1 MGCRIAGRATRGEL
15 MEKPVKIAVIGVA
28 TFVSAI
34 IVALVLVPVL
44 LEDRIIERLR
54 TELNEGLNATVTFS
68 DVDVSLL
75 STFPTLT
82 AEITALKITG
92 EGEFEGI
99 TLFSAESVAAG
110 VDLFALVIDDAI
122 QIESIGI
129 DHPEAH
135 LIVMEDGKANYD
147 IVAEQTEEPVEA
159 TEESD
164 DVAFEVER
172 YWIQGGVVTYD
183 EPGISVAAVGLHHE
197 GSAKISGSTQE
208 LASET
213 RIEALTVKLGQ
224 ITYLLKAKTRID
236 VDATIETEQQHLQ
249 VDEIQIGVNQLAISG
264 SGGVGWSD
272 QGLDLDLKL
281 ASEKGLPIKAL
292 ISAIPNAYAADF
304 AGLKASGA
312 FTFAATIDGQLGPD
326 DDDIPSVAVTANVRN
341 GALKYPD
348 LPLGVTDLT
357 LDAKLEHP
365 GGNLDKMRIS
375 VPKYGIVAGKS
386 HAAGSLSIARPL
398 SQPNVDLVLKGRFDL
413 GEVAKA
419 YPISDVDALAGL
431 IDADV
436 DLSARGER
444 VARLTGHIEA
454 TDVLYRPTGAPAI
467 HISAARV
474 ALSPENTQIQDLRAK
489 VGESD
494 VAISGLAS
502 PLTTFLM
509 DDQRIT
515 ASASLKS
522 NNLRVE
528 DFLSN
533 GDPATVRATADQ
545 PSAFVLPENV
555 DAKLKF
561 DVRKLSYGD
570 LVLRDFEGTG
580 RIRNRRLILQ
590 GVRAKA
596 LGGTMKL
603 DGTVTTSSGG
613 PPTYDMGYVA
623 EKVSFAEAFQALPSM
638 RAYAP
643 IARFLDG
650 RFSTDL
656 NATGTLGD
664 DLSPKL
670 ESIDAGGLVAALQ
683 SKLSSD
689 FKPLSALNGAIPA
702 IPKPLD
708 VRNFK
713 TRFKIEDGAV
723 KVKTFPVQARGVAM
737 QVGGTHGL
745 DQAMKYHVTTEV
757 PLDGLSSKLANE
769 VKALGLDL
777 SKAKTVGVRANLTGS
792 IDAPRVSVDLDANA
806 LRGVVADAISAELAE
821 QKARA
826 LKEVEQQTE
835 KLIAEAQKRADQIR
849 KEARRAAEAAR
860 KEGYAR
866 AAQVEK
872 EGEVN
877 PLAKIAAREG
887 AKKIRQE
894 TDKRA
899 AQMIAE
905 ADKRADQLVGESQ
918 KRAADMLA
926 EATRQSDQGTE
937 AAERQTDRLR

>member
-1 MGCRIAGRATRGEL
+1 MK
-15 MEKPVKIAVIGVA
+15 KPVKFTLFVVA
-28 TFVSAI
+28 MVVGAI
-34 IVALVLVPVL
+34 IVALALVPVL

-54 TELNEGLNATVTFS
+54 TELNEQLHAMVTFS
-68 DVDVSLL
+68 DVDASLL

-82 AEITALKITG
+82 AEISGLKITG
-92 EGEFEGI
+92 EDEFEGV
-99 TLFSAESVAAG
+99 TLFSAELVAVG
-110 VDLFALVIDDAI
+110 VDLLALVMDDAI

-129 DHPEAH
+129 ERPEAH
-135 LIVMEDGKANYD
+135 LIVTEDGEANYD
-147 IVAEQTEEPVEA
+147 IIVEPSEDPEGAAEASKV
-159 TEESD
+159 
-164 DVAFEVER
+164 VAFEVER
-172 YWIQGGVVTYD
+172 YRINEGVITYD
-183 EPGISVAAVGLHHE
+183 EPGSSVTAAGLTHE
-197 GSAKISGSTQE
+197 GRAKISGSTQE
-208 LASET
+208 LESET
-213 RIEALTVKLGQ
+213 SIEALTVKLGQ
-224 ITYLLKAKTRID
+224 ITYVRRAETRVD
-236 VDATIETEQQHLQ
+236 VDATVEAEQRRVRLDGIE
-249 VDEIQIGVNQLAISG
+249 IAVNQLAIGG
-264 SGGVGWSD
+264 SGGVGWAD
-272 QGLDLDLKL
+272 EGLDLDLKL
-281 ASEKGLPIKAL
+281 ASQKGLPIKAL

-312 FTFAATIDGQLGPD
+312 FTFAATIDGQLGPG
-326 DDDIPSVAVTANVRN
+326 DDDIPSFAVTANVRN

-348 LPLGVTDLT
+348 LPLGITDLN

-365 GGNLDKMRIS
+365 GGNLDKMKIS
-375 VPKYGIVAGKS
+375 VPKYGIAAGRS
-386 HAAGSLSIARPL
+386 HAEGSLSIARPL

-444 VARLTGHIEA
+444 IARLTGRIEA

-467 HISAARV
+467 HISVARV
-474 ALSPENTQIQDLRAK
+474 ALSPENTKIQDLRAQ

-509 DDQRIT
+509 DDQKIT

-522 NNLRVE
+522 KHLRVE
-528 DFLSN
+528 DFLSD
-533 GDPATVRATADQ
+533 GDPAAVRATAGQ
-545 PSAFVLPENV
+545 LSVFVLPDNV

-561 DVRKLSYGD
+561 NVRKLTYGD
-570 LVLRDFEGTG
+570 LVLHDFEGGG
-580 RIRNRRLILQ
+580 RIRNRRLVLQ

-603 DGTVTTSSGG
+603 DGTVTTSSAG

-656 NATGTLGD
+656 KATGTLGD

-689 FKPLSALNGAIPA
+689 FKPLGALNGAIPA

-708 VRNFK
+708 VQKFK

-723 KVKTFPVQARGVAM
+723 KVKTFPVQARGIAM

-826 LKEVEQQTE
+826 LKEVEQQAE
-835 KLIAEAQKRADQIR
+835 KLIAEAEKRADQIR
-849 KEARRAAEAAR
+849 REARRSAEAAR
-860 KEGYAR
+860 KEGYTR
-866 AAQVEK
+866 AAQAEK

-887 AKKIRQE
+887 AKRIRQE

-899 AQMIAE
+899 DQMIAE
-905 ADKRADQLVGESQ
+905 ADKRADQLVAEAQ
-918 KRAADMLA
+918 KRAEDMLA

-937 AAERQTDRLR
+937 AAEQQTDRLR

>member
-1 MGCRIAGRATRGEL
+1 MK
-15 MEKPVKIAVIGVA
+15 KPVKFTLIGVA
-28 TFVSAI
+28 MVVGAI
-34 IVALVLVPVL
+34 IVALALVPVL
-44 LEDRIIERLR
+44 FEDRIIERLR
-54 TELNEGLNATVTFS
+54 TELNDQLRATVTFA
-68 DVDVSLL
+68 DVDASLL

-82 AEITALKITG
+82 AEISALKVTG

-110 VDLFALVIDDAI
+110 VDLLALVMDDAI
-122 QIESIGI
+122 QIESIGVE
-129 DHPEAH
+129 HPEAH
-135 LIVMEDGKANYD
+135 LIVTEDGKANYD
-147 IVAEQTEEPVEA
+147 IIADPSEDPEGTTEDSEV
-159 TEESD
+159 
-164 DVAFEVER
+164 VAFEVER
-172 YWIQGGVVTYD
+172 YRINEGVITYD
-183 EPGISVAAVGLHHE
+183 EPGISVAAIGLHHE

-208 LASET
+208 LESET
-213 RIEALTVKLGQ
+213 SIEALTVKLGQ
-224 ITYLLKAKTRID
+224 ITYLLRAKTRVD
-236 VDATIETEQQHLQ
+236 VDATVETEQQHLRL
-249 VDEIQIGVNQLAISG
+249 DGIQIAVNQLAIGG
-264 SGGVGWSD
+264 SGGVGWAD
-272 QGLDLDLKL
+272 EGLDLDLKL
-281 ASEKGLPIKAL
+281 ASQKGLPIKAM

-312 FTFAATIDGQLGPD
+312 FTFAAVIDGELGPD
-326 DDDIPSVAVTANVRN
+326 DDDIPSVAVTVNVRN

-348 LPLGVTDLT
+348 LPLGITDLN

-365 GGNLDKMRIS
+365 GGNLDKMKIS

-444 VARLTGHIEA
+444 IARLTGHIEA

-474 ALSPENTQIQDLRAK
+474 ALSPENTKIQDLRAK

-509 DDQRIT
+509 DDQTIT

-522 NNLRVE
+522 NNLRMQ

-533 GDPATVRATADQ
+533 GEPAAEGAAAGQ
-545 PSAFVLPENV
+545 PSTLVLPENV

-603 DGTVTTSSGG
+603 DGMVTTSTAG
-613 PPTYDMGYVA
+613 PPTYDMDYAA

-708 VRNFK
+708 VQNFK

-723 KVKTFPVQARGVAM
+723 KVKTFPVQARGIAM

-745 DQAMKYHVTTEV
+745 DQAMKYHVISEV

-777 SKAKTVGVRANLTGS
+777 SKVKTVGVRANLTGS

-806 LRGVVADAISAELAE
+806 LRGVVADAISTELAE
-821 QKARA
+821 QKARG
-826 LKEVEQQTE
+826 LKEVEQETE

-905 ADKRADQLVGESQ
+905 ADKRADQLVAESQ

-926 EATRQSDQGTE
+926 EAIRQSDQGTE
-937 AAERQTDRLR
+937 AAEQQTDRLR

>member
-1 MGCRIAGRATRGEL
+1 MK
-15 MEKPVKIAVIGVA
+15 KPVKFTLFVVA
-28 TFVSAI
+28 MVVGTI
-34 IVALVLVPVL
+34 IVALALVPVL

-54 TELNEGLNATVTFS
+54 TELNEQLHATVTFA
-68 DVDVSLL
+68 DADASLL

-82 AEITALKITG
+82 AEISALKVTG

-110 VDLFALVIDDAI
+110 VDLLALVMDDAI
-122 QIESIGI
+122 QIESIGVE
-129 DHPEAH
+129 HPEAH
-135 LIVMEDGKANYD
+135 LIVTEAGKANYD
-147 IVAEQTEEPVEA
+147 IIAEQSEEPVGTA
-159 TEESD
+159 EESEV
-164 DVAFEVER
+164 VAFEVER
-172 YWIQGGVVTYD
+172 YRINDGIITYD
-183 EPGISVAAVGLHHE
+183 EPGISVAAIGLRHE

-208 LASET
+208 LESQT
-213 RIEALTVKLGQ
+213 HIEALTVKLGQ
-224 ITYLLKAKTRID
+224 ITYLLRAKTRVD
-236 VDATIETEQQHLQ
+236 VDATVETEQQRLRL
-249 VDEIQIGVNQLAISG
+249 DGIEIAVNQLAIAG
-264 SGGVGWSD
+264 SGGVGWAD
-272 QGLDLDLKL
+272 EGLDLDLKL
-281 ASEKGLPIKAL
+281 ASQKGLPIKAM

-312 FTFAATIDGQLGPD
+312 FTFAAVIDGEFGPD
-326 DDDIPSVAVTANVRN
+326 DDDIPSVAVAVNVRN

-348 LPLGVTDLT
+348 LPLGITDLN

-365 GGNLDKMRIS
+365 GGNLDKMKIS

-386 HAAGSLSIARPL
+386 HAEGSLSIARPL

-444 VARLTGHIEA
+444 IARLTGHIEA

-467 HISAARV
+467 LISVARV
-474 ALSPENTQIQDLRAK
+474 ALSPENTKIQDLRAK

-509 DDQRIT
+509 DDQKIT

-533 GDPATVRATADQ
+533 GDPAAVRATAGQ
-545 PSAFVLPENV
+545 PSAFVLPDNV

-561 DVRKLSYGD
+561 DVRKLTYGD
-570 LVLRDFEGTG
+570 LVLHDFEGSG
-580 RIRNRRLILQ
+580 RIRNRRLVLQ

-603 DGTVTTSSGG
+603 DGTVTTSSAG

-623 EKVSFAEAFQALPSM
+623 EKVSFGEAFQALPSM

-656 NATGTLGD
+656 KATGTLGD

-689 FKPLSALNGAIPA
+689 FKPLGALNGAIPA

-708 VRNFK
+708 VQNFK

-723 KVKTFPVQARGVAM
+723 KVKTFPVQARGIAM

-757 PLDGLSSKLANE
+757 PLDGLSSKLAKE

-806 LRGVVADAISAELAE
+806 LRGVVADRISAELAE

-826 LKEVEQQTE
+826 LKEVEQQAE
-835 KLIAEAQKRADQIR
+835 KLIAEAEKRADQIR
-849 KEARRAAEAAR
+849 REARRGAEAAR
-860 KEGYAR
+860 KEGYTR
-866 AAQVEK
+866 AAQAEK

-887 AKKIRQE
+887 AKRIRQE

-899 AQMIAE
+899 DQMIAE
-905 ADKRADQLVGESQ
+905 ADKRADQLVAEAQ

-937 AAERQTDRLR
+937 AAEQQTDRLR

>member
-1 MGCRIAGRATRGEL
+1 MR
-15 MEKPVKIAVIGVA
+15 KPVKVTLIGVA
-28 TFVSAI
+28 VLIGVI
-34 IVALVLVPVL
+34 IVALVLVPIL
-44 LEDRIIERLR
+44 FEGRIIERLR
-54 TELNEGLNATVTFS
+54 TELNDQLNATITFS

-82 AEITALKITG
+82 AEVSALKITG
-92 EGEFEGI
+92 EGDFEGV
-99 TLFSAESVAAG
+99 TLVSAESIAAG
-110 VDLFALVIDDAI
+110 VDLFALVVQDVI

-135 LIVMEDGKANYD
+135 LIVTEDGKANYD
-147 IVAEQTEEPVEA
+147 IIAEQSEEPLEPKG
-159 TEESD
+159 ESE

-172 YWIQGGVVTYD
+172 YWINDGVVTYD
-183 EPGISVAAVGLHHE
+183 EPGISVAAMGLDHE

-213 RIEALTVKLGQ
+213 TVDALTVKLGR
-224 ITYLLKAKTRID
+224 ITYLKEAKARVD
-236 VDATIETEQQHLQ
+236 VDATIETEQEHLQ
-249 VDEIQIGVNQLAISG
+249 VDEIQLAVNQLAVAG
-264 SGGVGWSD
+264 SGGVGWSGE
-272 QGLDLDLKL
+272 GLSLDLKL

-292 ISAIPNAYAADF
+292 ISAVPNAYAADF
-304 AGLKASGA
+304 SGLKASGA
-312 FTFAATIDGQLGPD
+312 FSLAAAIEGQLGPD
-326 DDDIPSVAVTANVRN
+326 DGDIPSFSVTANVRN

-348 LPLGVTDLT
+348 LPLGITDLN
-357 LDAKLEHP
+357 LDAKIDHP
-365 GGNLDKMRIS
+365 GGHLDEMKIT
-375 VPKYGIVAGKS
+375 VPKYGIAAGKS
-386 HAAGSLSIARPL
+386 RAEGSLGITHPL
-398 SQPNVDLVLKGRFDL
+398 SQPNVDLALNGRFDL
-413 GEVAKA
+413 AEVASA
-419 YPISDVDALAGL
+419 YPIPDVETLAGL
-431 IDADV
+431 IEANI
-436 DLSARGER
+436 DLSTKGER
-444 VARLTGHIEA
+444 IAKLTGNIKA
-454 TDVLYRPTGAPAI
+454 TDVLYRPAGAPAI
-467 HISAARV
+467 HVSAARF
-474 ALSPENTQIQDLRAK
+474 ALSPENTKIQDLRAK

-509 DDQRIT
+509 DEQKIT
-515 ASASLKS
+515 ASVWLKS

-528 DFLSN
+528 DFLSD
-533 GDPATVRATADQ
+533 GEPAAGGATAER
-545 PSAFVLPENV
+545 PNAFVLPENV
-555 DAKLKF
+555 DAKLQF

-580 RIRNRRLILQ
+580 RIRNGKLILQ

-596 LGGTMKL
+596 LGGTMRL
-603 DGTVTTSSGG
+603 DGTVATPSAG
-613 PPTYDMGYVA
+613 PPKYDMQYVA
-623 EKVSFAEAFQALPSM
+623 EKVSFAEAFQALPSV

-656 NATGTLGD
+656 KASGTLGD

-670 ESIDAGGLVAALQ
+670 DSVDAGGLVAALQ

-689 FKPLSALNGAIPA
+689 FKPLGVLNGAIPA

-708 VRNFK
+708 VQNLK

-723 KVKTFPVQARGVAM
+723 KVKTFPVQARGIAM

-745 DQAMKYHVTTEV
+745 DQEMRYHVTSDV
-757 PLDGLSSKLANE
+757 PLDGLSSKLAKE

-826 LKEVEQQTE
+826 LKEVAEQTK
-835 KLIAEAQKRADQIR
+835 KLVAEAEKRAAQVR
-849 KEARRAAEAAR
+849 KEARRGAEAAR

-866 AAQVEK
+866 AGQLEK

-899 AQMIAE
+899 DQMIAE
-905 ADKRADQLVGESQ
+905 ADKS
-918 KRAADMLA
+918 
-926 EATRQSDQGTE
+926 T
-937 AAERQTDRLR
+937 LR

>member
-1 MGCRIAGRATRGEL
+1 MK
-15 MEKPVKIAVIGVA
+15 KPVKITLIGIAALVGVIV
-28 TFVSAI
+28 
-34 IVALVLVPVL
+34 VALALVPIL
-44 LEDRIIERLR
+44 FKGRIVERLR
-54 TELNEGLNATVTFS
+54 TELNDQLNATVTFS

-82 AEITALKITG
+82 AEVSALKITG
-92 EGEFEGI
+92 EGDFEGV
-99 TLFSAESVAAG
+99 TLVSAESIAAG
-110 VDLFALVIDDAI
+110 VDLLAFVVQDVI

-135 LIVMEDGKANYD
+135 LIVTEDGKANYD
-147 IVAEQTEEPVEA
+147 IIAEQSEEPAETA
-159 TEESD
+159 EESE

-172 YWIQGGVVTYD
+172 YWINDGVVTYD
-183 EPGISVAAVGLHHE
+183 EPGISVAAMGLDHE

-213 RIEALTVKLGQ
+213 TIDALTVKLGR
-224 ITYLLKAKTRID
+224 ITYLKEAKARVD
-236 VDATIETEQQHLQ
+236 VDATIETEQEHLQ
-249 VDEIQIGVNQLAISG
+249 VDEIQLAVNQLAVAG
-264 SGGVGWSD
+264 SGGVGWSGE
-272 QGLDLDLKL
+272 GLSLDLKL

-292 ISAIPNAYAADF
+292 ISAVPNAYAADF
-304 AGLKASGA
+304 SGLKASGA
-312 FTFAATIDGQLGPD
+312 FSLAAAIEGQLGPD
-326 DDDIPSVAVTANVRN
+326 DGDIPSFSVTANVRN

-348 LPLGVTDLT
+348 LPLGITDLN
-357 LDAKLEHP
+357 LDAKLDHP
-365 GGNLDKMRIS
+365 GGHLDKMRIT
-375 VPKYGIVAGKS
+375 VPKYGIAAGKS
-386 HAAGSLSIARPL
+386 HAEGSLGITNPL
-398 SQPNVDLVLKGRFDL
+398 SQPNVDLALNGRFDL
-413 GEVAKA
+413 AEVASA
-419 YPISDVDALAGL
+419 YPIPDVETLAGL
-431 IDADV
+431 IEANI
-436 DLSARGER
+436 DLSTKGER
-444 VARLTGHIEA
+444 IAKLTGNIKA
-454 TDVLYRPTGAPAI
+454 TDVLYRPAGAPAI
-467 HISAARV
+467 HIGTARV
-474 ALSPENTQIQDLRAK
+474 TLSPENTKIQELRARM
-489 VGESD
+489 GESD

-509 DDQRIT
+509 DEQKIT
-515 ASASLKS
+515 ASVWLKS

-528 DFLSN
+528 DFLS
-533 GDPATVRATADQ
+533 DDEPAAGGATAEQ

-555 DAKLKF
+555 DAKLQF

-580 RIRNRRLILQ
+580 RIRNRKLILQ

-596 LGGTMKL
+596 LGGTMRL
-603 DGTVTTSSGG
+603 DGTVATPSTG
-613 PPTYDMGYVA
+613 PPTYDMVYVA

-656 NATGTLGD
+656 KASGTLGD

-670 ESIDAGGLVAALQ
+670 DSVDAGGLVAALQ

-689 FKPLSALNGAIPA
+689 FKPLGVLNGAIPA

-708 VRNFK
+708 LQNFK

-723 KVKTFPVQARGVAM
+723 KVKTFPVQARGITM

-745 DQAMKYHVTTEV
+745 DQEMRYHVTSDV
-757 PLDGLSSKLANE
+757 PLDGLSSKLAKE

-826 LKEVEQQTE
+826 LKEVAEQTK
-835 KLIAEAQKRADQIR
+835 KLIAEAQKRAAQVR
-849 KEARRAAEAAR
+849 KRQEGAQKPRGKRATRGLPRSRKRERSTRWRRSRPEKGPRRSARRPTSA
-860 KEGYAR
+860 
-866 AAQVEK
+866 
-872 EGEVN
+872 
-877 PLAKIAAREG
+877 P
-887 AKKIRQE
+887 
-894 TDKRA
+894 
-899 AQMIAE
+899 
-905 ADKRADQLVGESQ
+905 
-918 KRAADMLA
+918 
-926 EATRQSDQGTE
+926 TR
-937 AAERQTDRLR
+937 

>member
-1 MGCRIAGRATRGEL
+1 MKKA
-15 MEKPVKIAVIGVA
+15 VKITLIGVA
-28 TFVSAI
+28 TLVGAI

-54 TELNEGLNATVTFS
+54 TELNERLNATVTFS
-68 DVDVSLL
+68 DVDASLL

-82 AEITALKITG
+82 AEISALKITG
-92 EGEFEGI
+92 EGEFEGV
-99 TLFSAESVAAG
+99 TLVSAESVAAG
-110 VDLFALVIDDAI
+110 VDLFALVMDDAI

-135 LIVMEDGKANYD
+135 LIVTEDGKANYD
-147 IVAEQTEEPVEA
+147 IIAEPSEDPQGT
-159 TEESD
+159 TEESE

-172 YWIQGGVVTYD
+172 YWINEGVITYD
-183 EPGISVAAVGLHHE
+183 EPGISVAAAGFTHE
-197 GSAKISGSTQE
+197 GSARISGSTQE
-208 LASET
+208 LESET
-213 RIEALTVKLGQ
+213 TIEALTVKLGE
-224 ITYLLKAKTRID
+224 ITYLKGANTRID
-236 VDATIETEQQHLQ
+236 VVATIETDQQHLQ
-249 VDEIQIGVNQLAISG
+249 VDEIQIAVNQLAVNG

-272 QGLDLDLKL
+272 EALDLDVKL
-281 ASEKGLPIKAL
+281 ASKKGLPIKAL
-292 ISAIPNAYAADF
+292 ISAIPNAYGADF

-312 FTFAATIDGQLGPD
+312 FSLAAAIDGQLGPD
-326 DDDIPSVAVTANVRN
+326 DDDIPSVAVAANVRN

-348 LPLGVTDLT
+348 LPLGITDLN

-375 VPKYGIVAGKS
+375 VPKYGIVAGRS
-386 HAAGSLSIARPL
+386 HAEGSLSIARPL
-398 SQPNVDLVLKGRFDL
+398 SQPNVDLTLNGRFDL
-413 GEVAKA
+413 AEVAKA
-419 YPISDVDALAGL
+419 YPVSDIDALAGL
-431 IDADV
+431 IDANIE
-436 DLSARGER
+436 LSARGER
-444 VARLTGHIEA
+444 IAKLTGNIEA
-454 TDVLYRPTGAPAI
+454 TDVVYQPAGAPAI
-467 HISAARV
+467 EISAARV
-474 ALSPENTQIQDLRAK
+474 ALSPQNTKIQELRAK

-494 VAISGLAS
+494 VAIQGLAS
-502 PLTTFLM
+502 PLTTFLI
-509 DDQRIT
+509 DDQTIT

-533 GDPATVRATADQ
+533 GEPAAEGAAAGQ
-545 PSAFVLPENV
+545 PSTLVLPENV
-555 DAKLKF
+555 DVKLQF

-603 DGTVTTSSGG
+603 DGTVTTSSDG
-613 PPTYDMGYVA
+613 PPTYDMGYA
-623 EKVSFAEAFQALPSM
+623 ADKVSFAEAFQALPSM

-656 NATGTLGD
+656 KASGTLGD

-689 FKPLSALNGAIPA
+689 FKPLGALNGAIPA

-708 VRNFK
+708 IQNFK

-723 KVKTFPVQARGVAM
+723 KVKTFPVQARGITM

-757 PLDGLSSKLANE
+757 PLDGLSSKLAKE
-769 VKALGLDL
+769 VTALGLDL

-806 LRGVVADAISAELAE
+806 LRGAVADTISAELAK

-835 KLIAEAQKRADQIR
+835 KLIAEAQQRADQVR
-849 KEARRAAEAAR
+849 REATRAAEAAR

-887 AKKIRQE
+887 ARKIRQE

-899 AQMIAE
+899 DQMIAE
-905 ADKRADQLVGESQ
+905 AGKRADQLVAEAR

-926 EATRQSDQGTE
+926 EAARRSDQGTE
-937 AAERQTDRLR
+937 AAEQQTDRLR